1 MDIRRGERIAVVGH
15 NGAGKTTLIKL
26 LMRLY
31 DVSEGEILLDGTNIK
46 DLRVSAYRDLFGTV
60 FQDCQLF
67 SVSVAENVLLRGD
80 LDERDRETVC
90 AALRESDAWDKVS
103 SLDKGIDTTVT
114 REFDDEGVVFS
125 GGETQKIAIAQI
137 FAGNN
142 SIAILDEPS
151 SALDPIAESKM
162 YDNMFRACRDKAV
175 IFISHRLS
183 SAATADR
190 IYLFEHG
197 RIVEQGT
204 HAQLLALGGRYAD
217 MWHKQAQKYVDEEVE
232 A

>member
-1 MDIRRGERIAVVGH
+1 M
-15 NGAGKTTLIKL
+15 
-26 LMRLY
+26 
-31 DVSEGEILLDGTNIK
+31 
-46 DLRVSAYRDLFGTV
+46 
-60 FQDCQLF
+60 
-67 SVSVAENVLLRGD
+67 LRGD
-80 LDERDRETVC
+80 LDEADRETVC

-114 REFDDEGVVFS
+114 REFDDDGVVFS
-125 GGETQKIAIAQI
+125 GGETQKIAIARI

-142 SIAILDEPS
+142 CIAILDEPS
-151 SALDPIAESKM
+151 SALDPIAENKM

-190 IYLFEHG
+190 VYLFEHG
-197 RIVEQGT
+197 RIAEQGT
-204 HAQLLALGGRYAD
+204 HAELLAMGGKYAD
-217 MWHKQAQKYVDEEVE
+217 MWHKQAQKYVDEEVG